1 MTPSDITLG
10 ILAGGRAT
18 RLGGLDKAWLERGGV
33 AQVVRWQRRFASEAG
48 TVLVS
53 ANRDPDRYLQA
64 GLLPVADRCAPAC
77 GPLAGLDALADACTT
92 PWLLTIPVDLM
103 GVDECLLPTLAAGA
117 AAHGAY
123 VVDDD
128 GPQPLVALWQVA
140 VLRVAVARALEANDL
155 SVQALQARLH
165 MAPVRLAG
173 VRFGNL
179 NTPADLAAAG
189 IVAPLTGLPR

>member
-1 MTPSDITLG
+1 VTPSAITLG

-64 GLLPVADRCAPAC
+64 GLLPVADRCAPAR
-77 GPLAGLDALADACTT
+77 GPLAGLDALADACAT
-92 PWLLTIPVDLM
+92 PWLLTIPVDLV
-103 GVDECLLPTLAAGA
+103 GVNECLLPTLAAGA

-123 VVDDD
+123 AVDED
-128 GPQPLVALWQVA
+128 GPQPLVALWRTVA
-140 VLRVAVARALEANDL
+140 LREAVARALEADEL
-155 SVQALQARLH
+155 SVQALQARLD

-189 IVAPLTGLPR
+189 IVAP